1 MVSRKLAFRAIRMRV
16 AQPIATARRASFVG
30 IVCFVASW
38 APAKAADPPSNDSPL
53 PVVDNRAAQE
63 NQDAAAAALS
73 AAREKIRA
81 RLDEAE
87 RLWEASKPKS
97 YTYSMSVSYA
107 FTGASYKISM
117 SDGRC
122 T

>member
-1 MVSRKLAFRAIRMRV
+1 MVSRKLAFPAIRMRV
-16 AQPIATARRASFVG
+16 AQLIAAALRASFVG

-53 PVVDNRAAQE
+53 PVVNNRAAQE
-63 NQDAAAAALS
+63 NQDAAAAAALS

-97 YTYSMSVSYA
+97 YTYSM
-107 FTGASYKISM
+107 
-117 SDGRC
+117 
-122 T
+122 